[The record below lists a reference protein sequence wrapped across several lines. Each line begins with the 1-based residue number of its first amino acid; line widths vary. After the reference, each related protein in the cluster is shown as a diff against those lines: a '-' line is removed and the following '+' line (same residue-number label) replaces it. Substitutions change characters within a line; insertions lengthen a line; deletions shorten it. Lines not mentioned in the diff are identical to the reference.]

1 MLETLSDAAAMALTF
16 KNFFG
21 AALGIFLG
29 SLLGAIPGLNGTMA
43 IALLI
48 PVTYTW
54 TPLFSIAML
63 IGCWKGS
70 VYGGS
75 ISAILLNAPGTPE
88 AAATALD
95 GYPLT
100 QQGKAGKALKMALYA
115 SVTAA
120 IFSDSLLMIASPP
133 IAAMALMFGPAEL
146 AMLIIFSL
154 VVVAGAGTRS
164 HLKGLLSTALGLL
177 LATVGLDPITTQR
190 RFTFG
195 SLELD
200 SGIGL
205 LAMLIGLLVMSEVLV
220 QMEEGWHDVK
230 LQRQKRS
237 KDRNDSRV
245 TWAEMKSCLG
255 TIFRASLLGSFCGA
269 LPGVGSITAAFM
281 GYDQAKKFSKNPQDF
296 GKGELKGVAAPEAA
310 NNAVC
315 GAGLIPLVTLG
326 IPGALSA
333 AVIMGAFMIHGL
345 APGPM
350 LMIEHPEMI
359 YGLFMLLI
367 VSDFF
372 MLIIPLPLMKIG
384 QWVITVPRSY
394 LFPVILILCGIGAYG
409 THQNMFEV
417 KVMVFFGILGY
428 FMKKWD
434 LSPAAL
440 LIAFILGPMA
450 EVYFRQALM
459 ISGGNLSIFVMRPLA
474 AVFLALTVAMISWTI
489 YRQRRDKK
497 ISNI

>member
-220 QMEEGWHDVK
+220 QLEDGWHDFK
-230 LQRQKRS
+230 LQRQKKS
-237 KDRNDSRV
+237 KDRHDSRV

-367 VSDFF
+367 ISDFF

>member
-1 MLETLSDAAAMALTF
+1 MLETLSDAASMALTF
-16 KNFFG
+16 NNLFG

-29 SLLGAIPGLNGTMA
+29 SFLGAVPGLNGTMA

-54 TPLFSIAML
+54 TPLFSISML

-120 IFSDSLLMIASPP
+120 NLSDSL
-133 IAAMALMFGPAEL
+133 
-146 AMLIIFSL
+146 
-154 VVVAGAGTRS
+154 
-164 HLKGLLSTALGLL
+164 
-177 LATVGLDPITTQR
+177 
-190 RFTFG
+190 
-195 SLELD
+195 
-200 SGIGL
+200 
-205 LAMLIGLLVMSEVLV
+205 
-220 QMEEGWHDVK
+220 
-230 LQRQKRS
+230 
-237 KDRNDSRV
+237 
-245 TWAEMKSCLG
+245 
-255 TIFRASLLGSFCGA
+255 
-269 LPGVGSITAAFM
+269 
-281 GYDQAKKFSKNPQDF
+281 
-296 GKGELKGVAAPEAA
+296 
-310 NNAVC
+310 
-315 GAGLIPLVTLG
+315 
-326 IPGALSA
+326 
-333 AVIMGAFMIHGL
+333 
-345 APGPM
+345 

-367 VSDFF
+367 ISDFF
-372 MLIIPLPLMKIG
+372 MLIIPIPLMKIG

-428 FMKKWD
+428 FMKKWG

-450 EVYFRQALM
+450 EVYLRQVLM
-459 ISGGNLSIFVMRPLA
+459 ISGGNPSIFIMRPLA
-474 AVFLALTVAMISWTI
+474 AVFLALTVTMIIWTI
-489 YRQRRDKK
+489 YRQRQDKK
-497 ISNI
+497 ISNNIQ